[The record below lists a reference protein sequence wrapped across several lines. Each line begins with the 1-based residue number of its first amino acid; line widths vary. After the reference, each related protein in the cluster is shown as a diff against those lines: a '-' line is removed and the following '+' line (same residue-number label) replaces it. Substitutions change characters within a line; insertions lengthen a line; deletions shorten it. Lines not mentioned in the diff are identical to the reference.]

1 MCWRKIGSRSNA
13 QRRVLM
19 SRRRERTSHQY
30 EKARRP
36 LLQPRAQWSVLAN
49 S

>member
-19 SRRRERTSHQY
+19 SRRRERTRINMKKPAGRFCSRGLSDQFS
-30 EKARRP
+30 RT
-36 LLQPRAQWSVLAN
+36 L
-49 S
+49 